1 MYDIVKSSLTAK
13 NTKSKN
19 EIMRVIDPRT
29 KILGTKKLKRSLLKY
44 VKKESVKHA
53 IKIKE
58 EENAKK

>member
-19 EIMRVIDPRT
+19 EVMREIDPRT
-29 KILGTKKLKRSLLKY
+29 KILGTKKLRRSLPKY

-53 IKIKE
+53 IKITE